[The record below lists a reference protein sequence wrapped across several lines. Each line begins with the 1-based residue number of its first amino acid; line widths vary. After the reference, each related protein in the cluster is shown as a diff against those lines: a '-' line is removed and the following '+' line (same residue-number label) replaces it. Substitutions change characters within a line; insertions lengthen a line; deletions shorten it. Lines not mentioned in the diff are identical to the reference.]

1 MIGTTI
7 KAEILTSGSNR
18 VRIMENMEESMKKN
32 LTILLSLILTLII
45 AGPSYAID
53 IEKMMRDS
61 MGRGYFEASQDNRI
75 QSKKHFRKAFDL
87 AGKLRD
93 WSAMIDAAGGLL
105 ALGEREDAAKCFE
118 KIAKM
123 NKKMKDWRACVSLAY
138 SYLSFPKNLV
148 DKDKATQSLED
159 AKKYAS
165 GRKDWRGLVETAKGF
180 YESGS
185 KERALLCLEPAK
197 SIGTEYK
204 NYEAMAEI
212 AYYYK
217 KFDEPDKSQEAA
229 KLSNEYKSQ
238 SETIALYPADFKPY
252 GETIAAPKKTDT
264 EIQIAE
270 RETTNE
276 EISAKMDY
284 LAKMAE
290 INKKEKDY
298 YAAYDDYYDYP
309 YYHRFY
315 SNYDNVIYLP
325 PDWLCEWSNFHMRH
339 YNLINGGY
347 VFLGW

>member
-1 MIGTTI
+1 MKKSLIVLSFLI
-7 KAEILTSGSNR
+7 FAILT
-18 VRIMENMEESMKKN
+18 
-32 LTILLSLILTLII
+32 
-45 AGPSYAID
+45 AAPSYAID
-53 IEKMMRDS
+53 LQKMMRDS
-61 MGRGYFEASQDNRI
+61 MGRGYFEASQNNRI

-87 AGKLRD
+87 ASKLRD
-93 WSAMIDAAGGLL
+93 WSGMMDAAGGLL
-105 ALGEREDAAKCFE
+105 ALGERGDADEDFD

-123 NKKMKDWRACVSLAY
+123 NTKMKDWRASVALAY
-138 SYLSFPKNLV
+138 HYLSFPKNLV
-148 DKDKATQSLED
+148 DKDKAAQSFED

-165 GRKDWRGLVETAKGF
+165 DKKDWRGLVETAKGF

-185 KERALLCLEPAK
+185 KERALLCLELAK
-197 SIGTEYK
+197 GIGAEYK

-217 KFDEPDKSQEAA
+217 KFGEPDKSQEAA

-238 SETIALYPADFKPY
+238 SEIAAAYPADFKPY
-252 GETIAAPKKTDT
+252 GETVAAPKKIDT
-264 EIQIAE
+264 EAQIAE

-276 EISAKMDY
+276 EISSKMDY

-298 YAAYDDYYDYP
+298 YVAYDDYYDYP

-315 SNYDNVIYLP
+315 SNYDNVTYLP

-339 YNLINGGY
+339 YNLIDGSY
-347 VFLGW
+347 MFLGW